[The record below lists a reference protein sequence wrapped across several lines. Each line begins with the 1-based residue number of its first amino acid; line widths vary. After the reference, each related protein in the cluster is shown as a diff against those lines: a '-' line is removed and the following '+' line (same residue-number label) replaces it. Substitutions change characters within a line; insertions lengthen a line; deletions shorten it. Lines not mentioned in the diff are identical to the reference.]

1 MVTSSRY
8 YYSPFS
14 PSAIQE
20 LRAAAS
26 NVNPVVP
33 EPGRLMAELADA
45 DGILGVVN
53 PEMLR
58 AARKLILQ
66 GPEIGDHA
74 LALLLALTRELHRAI
89 PNRTLEEWNPQ
100 RRHPIELQGRTAVV
114 IGVGGLG
121 TQIAARDGKEFG
133 LVKAPEDHP
142 WSSATKEQAGQGAG
156 CGPGGA
162 APLHLFTDAGANVET
177 PGAGRGPVVRLIEAG
192 ERSRTCGRRGLT

>member
-1 MVTSSRY
+1 MVTSSGY

-20 LRAAAS
+20 LRAAAP
-26 NVNPVVP
+26 NVNLVVP
-33 EPGRLMAELADA
+33 EPGRLMAELPDA

-142 WSSATKEQAGQGAG
+142 RSSATKEQAGQGAG
-156 CGPGGA
+156 CGPGGPPHSISSQMLA
-162 APLHLFTDAGANVET
+162 QM
-177 PGAGRGPVVRLIEAG
+177 
-192 ERSRTCGRRGLT
+192 

>member
-1 MVTSSRY
+1 MVTSSGY

-20 LRAAAS
+20 LRAAAP
-26 NVNPVVP
+26 NVNLVVP

-121 TQIAARDGKEFG
+121 TQIAVRAQAFGLGVIGVASKDLPYDHWVRDGKEFG

-156 CGPGGA
+156 CGPGGPPHSISSQMLA
-162 APLHLFTDAGANVET
+162 QM
-177 PGAGRGPVVRLIEAG
+177 
-192 ERSRTCGRRGLT
+192 